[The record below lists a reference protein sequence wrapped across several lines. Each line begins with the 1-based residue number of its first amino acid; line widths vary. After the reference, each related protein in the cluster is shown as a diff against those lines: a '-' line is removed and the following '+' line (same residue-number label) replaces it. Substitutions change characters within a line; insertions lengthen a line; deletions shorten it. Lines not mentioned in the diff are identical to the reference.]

1 MILADSAIDC
11 LMENPQVAAAS
22 LVRCLSPGA
31 VVRAHEPLAK
41 RTTLRVGGPA
51 DLYVE
56 PANESDLSLLLQF
69 AGEHKSP
76 FFVLGR
82 GSNLLIK
89 DSGFRGIAIS
99 LSKDYFSTIDPH
111 GPSLSCGAGARLK
124 QVAIAARRYGLS
136 GMEFLEGI
144 PGSIGGALRMNA
156 GAMGSATFDVVES
169 VRLMDFHGHIAE
181 KAPRDLPIEY
191 RACKTLKSHIALS
204 AALRGTPAVRES
216 IEAVM
221 NQFSRKRW
229 QSQPAAPSAG
239 CMFKNPPSIPAGKLI
254 DELGLKGLRVGA
266 AVVSQEHG
274 NFIINEGKATA
285 RDVLELIALVQ
296 RRARE
301 ERAIELQTEVEIIG
315 D

>member
-1 MILADSAIDC
+1 MIATDSGLESVMDSPQQMATLLARS
-11 LMENPQVAAAS
+11 M
-22 LVRCLSPGA
+22 SPGTII
-31 VVRAHEPLAK
+31 RAHEPLAK

-51 DLYVE
+51 DLYIE
-56 PANESDLSLLLQF
+56 PADETDLAAILQF
-69 AGEHKSP
+69 ASEQRMP

-82 GSNLLIK
+82 GSNLLVK

-99 LSKDYFSTIDPH
+99 LAKDYFSRIERF
-111 GPSLSCGAGARLK
+111 GPGLLCGAGARLK
-124 QVAIAARRYGLS
+124 QVAITARRQSLS
-136 GMEFLEGI
+136 GMEFFEGI

-156 GAMGSATFDVVES
+156 GAMGSATFDIVES
-169 VRLMDFHGHIAE
+169 VRLIDFQGNLAE
-181 KAPRDLPIEY
+181 KTPRDLIVEY
-191 RACKTLKSHIALS
+191 RACRSLKTHIALS
-204 AALRGTPAVRES
+204 AILRGTPASREA
-216 IEAVM
+216 IEALM

-239 CMFKNPPSIPAGKLI
+239 CMFKNPPTIPAGKLI

-285 RDVLELIALVQ
+285 RDVLELIALIQ
-296 RRARE
+296 RRARD